1 MILNV
6 ILWSTIT
13 LAGFVAARRLFLRT
27 KIQLLHPVLVTT
39 LGLFALVELTGRRY
53 PDFAEGTGW
62 LGWILGPG
70 VVAMAVPVYKMR
82 ALIWAKASVLLVTV
96 LAGLGFGLASTMAL
110 LVLFGADR
118 LLLVALSVKSVTAA
132 VAMALARDA
141 GALPAVAGVGAMFA
155 AVLGAAV
162 APWVLPKVGVR
173 DPRAVGLAMGCGSH
187 AVGTA
192 RAFELG
198 EEQGTF
204 ASVGLSL
211 TTLAAALICPPL
223 FLWFLSTS

>member
-1 MILNV
+1 MMLNL
-6 ILWSTIT
+6 ILWSSVTVAVFI
-13 LAGFVAARRLFLRT
+13 AARRLFLRT
-27 KIQLLHPVLVTT
+27 KIQFLHPVLVTT
-39 LGLFALVELTGRRY
+39 LVVLATVEFTGRRY
-53 PDFAEGTGW
+53 GAFIEGTRW

-70 VVAMAVPVYKMR
+70 VVAMAVPVYKLR
-82 ALIWAKASVLLVTV
+82 ALIWAKAGVLLVTV
-96 LAGLGFGLASTMAL
+96 LAGLGFGMATTMGLLA
-110 LVLFGADR
+110 VFGADR
-118 LLLVALSVKSVTAA
+118 LLLIALSVKSVTAA

-155 AVLGAAV
+155 AVLGAAM
-162 APWVLPKVGVR
+162 APWVLAKTGVR

-211 TTLAAALICPPL
+211 TTLAAALICPAL
-223 FLWFLSTS
+223 FLLFA